1 MKNSSHIDSASIERI
16 AELSKL
22 SLSAEQKDDIINQL
36 TNIISSIDVIN
47 SLDLDDIE
55 PLEHIVDL
63 PDIFRE
69 DCVKDSLSIQDTL
82 MNAPQKNETFFKVPK
97 VLE

>member
-22 SLSAEQKDDIINQL
+22 SLSVEQKDDIINQL
-36 TNIISSIDVIN
+36 TNIISSIDIIN
-47 SLDLDDIE
+47 SLELDDIE
-55 PLEHIVDL
+55 PSEHIVDL

-69 DCVKDSLSIQDTL
+69 DCIKDSLSIEDTL
-82 MNAPQKNETFFKVPK
+82 KNAPQKNETFFKVPK

>member
-47 SLDLDDIE
+47 SLELDGIE

>member
-22 SLSAEQKDDIINQL
+22 SLSVEQKDDIINQL
-36 TNIISSIDVIN
+36 TNIISSIDIIN
-47 SLDLDDIE
+47 SLELDDIE

-69 DCVKDSLSIQDTL
+69 DCIKDSLSIEDTL
-82 MNAPQKNETFFKVPK
+82 KNAPQKNETFFKVPK

>member
-1 MKNSSHIDSASIERI
+1 MNNSSLIDSSSIERI

-22 SLSAEQKDDIINQL
+22 SLSIEQKDDIINQFK
-36 TNIISSIDVIN
+36 NIISSIDVIN
-47 SLDLDDIE
+47 SLELDEVE

-69 DCVKDSLSIQDTL
+69 DCIKDSLSIQDTL
-82 MNAPQKNETFFKVPK
+82 KNAPKKMRHFSRFQKC
-97 VLE
+97 

>member
-16 AELSKL
+16 ADLSKL

-36 TNIISSIDVIN
+36 TNIISSIDIIN
-47 SLDLDDIE
+47 SLELDDIE

-69 DCVKDSLSIQDTL
+69 DCIKDSLSIQDTL
-82 MNAPQKNETFFKVPK
+82 KNAPQKNETFFKVPK

>member
-22 SLSAEQKDDIINQL
+22 SVSAEQKDDIINQL

-47 SLDLDDIE
+47 SLELDEIE

-69 DCVKDSLSIQDTL
+69 DCIKDSLSIQDTL

>member
-22 SLSAEQKDDIINQL
+22 SLSVEQKDDIINQL

-69 DCVKDSLSIQDTL
+69 DCIKDSLYIEDTL
-82 MNAPQKNETFFKVPK
+82 KNAPQKNETFFKVPK